1 MPCPYDLK
9 GIALSHST
17 VTRRFDTPLGPMA
30 VIAAARGVRRVLL
43 PPAPAA
49 GSEKVSGTLRLKV
62 PDTFSDAAPG
72 PASDPAA
79 RKMAAR
85 AEREIVEYLAG
96 RRRRFTVPADLSAAP
111 PFHRKVLAA
120 LARVPYGRTVTYGQ
134 LAARAGR
141 PRAAR
146 AVGQAMARNP
156 VPLLIPCHRVVA
168 GGGGLGGFGGGL
180 DLKRRL
186 LAIEGCA
193 CP

>member
-1 MPCPYDLK
+1 L
-9 GIALSHST
+9 GHST

-30 VIAAARGVRRVLL
+30 VIAAASGVRRVLL
-43 PPAPAA
+43 PP
-49 GSEKVSGTLRLKV
+49 
-62 PDTFSDAAPG
+62 DAAALPPAEGSVPG
-72 PASDPAA
+72 PTSDPAA

-146 AVGQAMARNP
+146 AVGQTMARNP
-156 VPLLIPCHRVVA
+156 VPLVIPCHRVVA

-186 LAIEGCA
+186 LALEALRGRLHKQVKSFS
-193 CP
+193 

>member
-1 MPCPYDLK
+1 L
-9 GIALSHST
+9 GHST

-43 PPAPAA
+43 PP
-49 GSEKVSGTLRLKV
+49 
-62 PDTFSDAAPG
+62 DAAALPPVEGGEPG
-72 PASDPAA
+72 PTSDPAA

-146 AVGQAMARNP
+146 AVGSCVARNP
-156 VPLLIPCHRVVA
+156 VPLVIPCHRVVA
-168 GGGGLGGFGGGL
+168 SGGLGGFGGGL
-180 DLKRRL
+180 DMKRRL
-186 LAIEGCA
+186 LALEAGAGACA
-193 CP
+193 SE

>member
-1 MPCPYDLK
+1 
-9 GIALSHST
+9 
-17 VTRRFDTPLGPMA
+17 MA
-30 VIAAARGVRRVLL
+30 VIAAARGVRRVFL

-62 PDTFSDAAPG
+62 PNTFSDGEPG

-85 AEREIVEYLAG
+85 AKREIVEYLAG
-96 RRRRFTVPADLSAAP
+96 RRRRFTVPAYLSAAT

-146 AVGQAMARNP
+146 AVGSCVARNP
-156 VPLLIPCHRVVA
+156 VPLVIPCHRVVA
-168 GGGGLGGFGGGL
+168 SGGLGGFGGGL
-180 DLKRRL
+180 DMKRRL
-186 LAIEGCA
+186 LALEAGAGACA
-193 CP
+193 SE